1 MLLAG
6 FLVDIVQHW
15 LEDWRRGRL
24 CSMGCSECIL
34 FASASA
40 GTAVLPSKH
49 LASLATQGDIQNIG
63 KMRRVATSH

>member
-1 MLLAG
+1 MYTTSAAAAGGAFAAFTILMLLAG

-40 GTAVLPSKH
+40 GTAVLPF
-49 LASLATQGDIQNIG
+49 
-63 KMRRVATSH
+63 